1 MINLNKSISIK
12 LDTSLIPSGVN
23 HNITYESMM
32 INSRT
37 FHSVKS
43 FCQTY
48 QVNDSFVRR
57 KIKLVENKDC
67 HFYFYRIDGKVWVSD
82 ALLHLNS
89 SGMSKLSKIEGTW
102 AKYLQGFEWNFF
114 GTVSFKNKYSQNTVR
129 NIAEAFAKKLTSKY
143 YGKGLRMFYAIEK
156 NPEWNSGF
164 HFHFLL
170 WVDSED
176 KSEVKKFT
184 EAHFRGSKGTYGN
197 THMVK
202 YDPNLG
208 AASYILKQ
216 SHLLEDSFD
225 FITRNLDT

>member
-1 MINLNKSISIK
+1 MKKENNKISIK
-12 LDTSLIPSGVN
+12 LDTSLVPSGVN
-23 HNITYESMM
+23 HNIIPPDLIINHRTYY
-32 INSRT
+32 
-37 FHSVKS
+37 SVDS
-43 FCQTY
+43 FIKTY
-48 QVNDSFVRR
+48 NVNDTFVR
-57 KIKLVENKDC
+57 KQIKKVENKDC
-67 HFYFYRIDGKVWVSD
+67 HLYFYRILNKLWVTD

-89 SGMSKLSKIEGTW
+89 SSMSKLSKIEGSW
-102 AKYLQGFEWNFF
+102 AKYLQGFEWDFF
-114 GTVSFKNKYSQNTVR
+114 GTISFKNKYSQNTVR
-129 NIAEAFAKKLTSKY
+129 TIAEAFAKRLTTKY
-143 YGKGLRMFYAIEK
+143 FGKGLRMFYAIEK

-170 WVDSED
+170 WVDTED

-225 FITRNLDT
+225 FITRNLDI